1 MMLTEPSLVVE
12 ICSIR
17 FFTITRPNGTE
28 RVLRRNTFGA
38 MYTYV
43 LSISTLLILV
53 FTLDACKSGWTNAMF
68 KVFTMLA
75 FVHQMRQLRCD
86 S

>member
-1 MMLTEPSLVVE
+1 MLTEPSLVVE

-43 LSISTLLILV
+43 LSISTFFILV
-53 FTLDACKSGWTNAMF
+53 FTLDACKSVWTNAMF
-68 KVFTMLA
+68 NAFIILA
-75 FVHQMRQLRCD
+75 SVR
-86 S
+86 SSS